1 MHRLRRLRHHPG
13 LRALVRENRLD
24 PSDLILPVFV
34 TEVNPRISPIA
45 SMPGVSRWPVGQV
58 SEIARAADGMGLGG
72 ILLFGIPAHK
82 DPAGSEAS
90 AEHGVVQRAI
100 RELRASGHQGV
111 IVADVCLC
119 EYTDTGHCGILDRTG
134 ALLEH
139 ATNERLAAT
148 ALSLAAAG
156 ADMVAPSAMMDGMVR
171 AIRETLDTGGF
182 ETLPVMAYSA
192 KYASAFYGPFRDAA
206 AGAPRFGDR
215 RGHQLDPANGR
226 EAMREHEADL
236 AEGADILMVKP
247 GLACLD
253 IVGRT
258 RERFPDQPLAAY
270 SVSGEYSMIK
280 AAAARGWLDER
291 AATLETLLA
300 FKRAGADIIIT
311 YHALEAA
318 AWLRDSNTESW
329 T

>member
-258 RERFPDQPLAAY
+258 RERFPDQPLAA
-270 SVSGEYSMIK
+270 
-280 AAAARGWLDER
+280 
-291 AATLETLLA
+291 
-300 FKRAGADIIIT
+300 
-311 YHALEAA
+311 
-318 AWLRDSNTESW
+318 
-329 T
+329 